1 MTMLPRAWHLRVFSS
16 YPRWTL
22 AALFVTALILTPI
35 GFLAYLAVVSG
46 GDEFVK
52 ISQTVLPHATWITV
66 QLMVGVAIVTGLVG
80 MTLAYMITFYRFP
93 GRRVLAWAVV
103 LPLALPP
110 YIAAYGFV
118 EFLDF
123 AGPVQRGLRWILAQT
138 ALSDVPRITNKHYWF
153 PEFRSLPGAI
163 LILSS
168 IFYPYVYL
176 TVRATFA
183 MQGAQVAEVARTLG
197 ADAWTVAFRVVGPL
211 AFPAL
216 ILGVILCLMETLNDI
231 GAVTYLGVFTLT
243 FQIENVW
250 INRGSLGGAAA
261 IALLLFVVVVAL
273 ISIEQ
278 RARARTAF
286 FERHAGR
293 GHISSAP
300 GRLSNGLGITV
311 ASLCSLPPLIG
322 FGIPLYVHTRAAL
335 ARPTM
340 FLDQDLWYAV
350 GTSLWLASFGALLTL
365 ILALV
370 LLYATRLNSARWFG
384 YLIRLAASGY
394 AVPGTMIGIGL
405 LIPVLRFD
413 NFLDGLSERF
423 FSYNLG
429 LLIFTSGFPLVFA
442 YAIRFMAL
450 ARGGMEAALTRISP
464 NLDSASRTLGRGP
477 MKTLIQVI
485 LPAIWPAL
493 LTAGLLVFI
502 DSIKELSATMIL
514 QPVGINTL
522 AMTIF
527 SHAETGHLGRTGPPS
542 LVMLALVL
550 IPTLVLARSLE
561 RRLN

>member
-1 MTMLPRAWHLRVFSS
+1 MRVSHS
-16 YPRWTL
+16 YPGWTF
-22 AALFVTALILTPI
+22 AALLIATLILTPI
-35 GFLAYLAVVSG
+35 AFLAYLALTSG
-46 GDEFVK
+46 GAEFVK
-52 ISQTVLPHATWITV
+52 IAQTVLPRAAWTTA
-66 QLMVGVAIVTGLVG
+66 QLMAGVAALTAITGMG
-80 MTLAYMITFYRFP
+80 LAYLITFTRFP
-93 GRRVLAWAVV
+93 GRRLMAWVVV

-123 AGPVQRGLRWILAQT
+123 AGPVQKGLRWILGQT
-138 ALSDVPRITNKHYWF
+138 VLSDVPRITNRHYWF

-163 LILSS
+163 VILSA

-183 MQGAQVAEVARTLG
+183 LQGAHVAEVARTLG
-197 ADAWTVAFRVVGPL
+197 AGAWTVAFRVIGPL
-211 AFPAL
+211 ALPAL

-261 IALLLFVVVVAL
+261 IALVLFAVVVAL
-273 ISIEQ
+273 ISMER
-278 RARARTAF
+278 RARARTVF

-293 GHISSAP
+293 GQISTVP
-300 GRLSNGLGITV
+300 TPLPRKWGLAATG
-311 ASLCSLPPLIG
+311 LCAVPPLIG
-322 FGIPLYVHTRAAL
+322 FGIPLFVHARAAL
-335 ARPTM
+335 ARPLM
-340 FLDQDLWYAV
+340 FLDQNLWQAV
-350 GTSLWLASFGALLTL
+350 GTSLWLASLGAILTL
-365 ILALV
+365 TLAVVLV
-370 LLYATRLNSARWFG
+370 YAARLNPARWLAR
-384 YLIRLAASGY
+384 LIRLAASGY

-413 NFLDGLSERF
+413 NFLDSVSERL

-429 LLIFTSGFPLVFA
+429 LVIFTSGFPLVFA

-450 ARGGMEAALTRISP
+450 ARGGIEAALTRISP
-464 NLDSASRTLGRGP
+464 NLDAASRTLGRGP
-477 MKTLIQVI
+477 FRTLTLVI

-502 DSIKELSATMIL
+502 DAIKELSATLIL

-522 AMTIF
+522 AMTIY
-527 SHAETGHLGRTGPPS
+527 SHAEAGHLGRTGPPS
-542 LVMLALVL
+542 LIMIALALV
-550 IPTLVLARSLE
+550 PTLLLARSLE
-561 RRLN
+561 RRAVQV